1 MNKAKFMYK
10 VTPRQKQKLKVLSSL
25 VGAIALMLPSTVQ
38 LAEAGNADNTTVEAV
53 KKELLNDSDFVKA
66 VGQHLNNEQNDD
78 HIRQVIK
85 DYLIKNPEVMLEVQ
99 DALNDKQEKK
109 IAESQ
114 TSTLQSKKDEIFNSP
129 NDAVLGNPKG
139 SVTLVEF
146 FDYNCGY
153 CKKSYPDL
161 ENLIKSDPK
170 LRIVIKDFP
179 ILGPDSVKA
188 HIVARA
194 VMKIMPEKYA
204 EFHKELLTI
213 PGRSNEEKAIKIAV
227 KLGVDEQ
234 KLRSTMQDESL
245 QQAFVDNGQ
254 LAYSLGINGTP
265 SYILGNNVLV
275 GAVGENILKAKIV
288 ELEKN

>member
-1 MNKAKFMYK
+1 MYK
-10 VTPRQKQKLKVLSSL
+10 VTSRQKQKLKVLSGL
-25 VGAIALMLPSTVQ
+25 VGTIALMLPSTVQ

-254 LAYSLGINGTP
+254 LAYALGINGTP

>member
-10 VTPRQKQKLKVLSSL
+10 VTSQQKQKLKVLSGL
-25 VGAIALMLPSTVQ
+25 VGAIALTLPSTVQ
-38 LAEAGNADNTTVEAV
+38 LADAGNADNTTVEAV

-78 HIRQVIK
+78 HIRQVVK

-114 TSTLQSKKDEIFNSP
+114 TLTLQSKKDEIFNSP

-170 LRIVIKDFP
+170 LRVVIKDFP

-254 LAYSLGINGTP
+254 LAYALGINGTP
-265 SYILGNNVLV
+265 SYILGNNILV
-275 GAVGENILKAKIV
+275 GAVGENILKAKIA

>member
-10 VTPRQKQKLKVLSSL
+10 VTSQQKQKLKVLSGL
-25 VGAIALMLPSTVQ
+25 VGAIALTLPSTVQ
-38 LAEAGNADNTTVEAV
+38 LADAGNADNTTVEAV

-78 HIRQVIK
+78 HIRQVVK

-109 IAESQ
+109 IAERQ

-170 LRIVIKDFP
+170 LRVVIKDFP

-254 LAYSLGINGTP
+254 LAYALGINGTP

-275 GAVGENILKAKIV
+275 GAVGENILKAKIA

>member
-1 MNKAKFMYK
+1 MYK
-10 VTPRQKQKLKVLSSL
+10 VTSRQKQKLKVLSGL
-25 VGAIALMLPSTVQ
+25 VGAIAIAFSSTVQ
-38 LAEAGNADNTTVEAV
+38 LADAGNADNTTVEAV
-53 KKELLNDSDFVKA
+53 KKELLNDTDFVKA

-78 HIRQVIK
+78 HIRQVVK

-114 TSTLQSKKDEIFNSP
+114 ASTLKSKKDEIFNSP
-129 NDAVLGNPKG
+129 NDAVLGNPNG

-161 ENLIKSDPK
+161 ENLIKSDQK
-170 LRIVIKDFP
+170 LRVVIKDFP

-254 LAYSLGINGTP
+254 LAYALGINGTP

-275 GAVGENILKAKIV
+275 GAVGENILKAKV
-288 ELEKN
+288 AELEKN

>member
-1 MNKAKFMYK
+1 MYK
-10 VTPRQKQKLKVLSSL
+10 VTSRQKQKLKVLSGL
-25 VGAIALMLPSTVQ
+25 VGTIALAFSSNVQ

-78 HIRQVIK
+78 HIRQVVK

-114 TSTLQSKKDEIFNSP
+114 ASTLQSKKDEIFNSP
-129 NDAVLGNPKG
+129 NDAVLGNPNG

-161 ENLIKSDPK
+161 ENVIKSDPK
-170 LRIVIKDFP
+170 LRVVIKDFP

-194 VMKIMPEKYA
+194 FMKIMPEKYA

-254 LAYSLGINGTP
+254 LAYALGINGTP

-275 GAVGENILKAKIV
+275 GAVGENVLKAKIA

>member
-1 MNKAKFMYK
+1 MYK
-10 VTPRQKQKLKVLSSL
+10 VTSRQKQKLKVLSGL
-25 VGAIALMLPSTVQ
+25 VGTIALMLPSTVQ

-66 VGQHLNNEQNDD
+66 VVQHLNNEQNDD
-78 HIRQVIK
+78 HIRQVVK

-109 IAESQ
+109 IAENQ

-170 LRIVIKDFP
+170 LRVVIKDFP

-204 EFHKELLTI
+204 EFHKELLII

-254 LAYSLGINGTP
+254 LAYALGINGTP

-275 GAVGENILKAKIV
+275 GAVGENILKAKIA

>member
-1 MNKAKFMYK
+1 MYK
-10 VTPRQKQKLKVLSSL
+10 VTSRQKQKLKVLSSL

-66 VGQHLNNEQNDD
+66 VGQQLNNEQNDD
-78 HIRQVIK
+78 HIRQVVK

-254 LAYSLGINGTP
+254 LAYALGINGTP

>member
-1 MNKAKFMYK
+1 MYK
-10 VTPRQKQKLKVLSSL
+10 VTSRQKQKLKVLSGL
-25 VGAIALMLPSTVQ
+25 VGAIALAFSSTVQ
-38 LAEAGNADNTTVEAV
+38 LADAGNADNTTVEAV

-78 HIRQVIK
+78 HIRQVVK

-114 TSTLQSKKDEIFNSP
+114 ASTLKSKKDEIFNSP
-129 NDAVLGNPKG
+129 NDAVLGNPNG

-161 ENLIKSDPK
+161 ENLIKSDQK
-170 LRIVIKDFP
+170 LRVVIKDFP

-254 LAYSLGINGTP
+254 LAYALGINGTP

-275 GAVGENILKAKIV
+275 GAVGENILKAKV
-288 ELEKN
+288 AELEKN

>member
-1 MNKAKFMYK
+1 MYK
-10 VTPRQKQKLKVLSSL
+10 ITSRQKQKLKVLSGL
-25 VGAIALMLPSTVQ
+25 VGTIALMLPSTVQ

-78 HIRQVIK
+78 HIRQVVK

-170 LRIVIKDFP
+170 LRVVIKDFP

-254 LAYSLGINGTP
+254 LAYALGINGTP

-275 GAVGENILKAKIV
+275 GAVGENIFKAKIA

>member
-1 MNKAKFMYK
+1 MYK
-10 VTPRQKQKLKVLSSL
+10 VTSQQKQKLKVLSGL
-25 VGAIALMLPSTVQ
+25 VGAIALTLPSTVQ
-38 LAEAGNADNTTVEAV
+38 LADAGNADNTTVEAV

-78 HIRQVIK
+78 HIRQVVK

-114 TSTLQSKKDEIFNSP
+114 ASTLKSKKDEIFNSP
-129 NDAVLGNPKG
+129 NDAVLGNPNG

-161 ENLIKSDPK
+161 ENLIKSDQK
-170 LRIVIKDFP
+170 LRVVIKDFP

-254 LAYSLGINGTP
+254 LAYALGINGTP

-275 GAVGENILKAKIV
+275 GAVGENILKAKIA

>member
-1 MNKAKFMYK
+1 MYK
-10 VTPRQKQKLKVLSSL
+10 VTSRQKQKLKVLSSL

-78 HIRQVIK
+78 HIRQVVK

-153 CKKSYPDL
+153 CKKSYADL

-170 LRIVIKDFP
+170 LRVVIKDFP

-254 LAYSLGINGTP
+254 LAYALGINGTP

-275 GAVGENILKAKIV
+275 GAVGENILKAKIA

>member
-1 MNKAKFMYK
+1 MYK
-10 VTPRQKQKLKVLSSL
+10 VTSRQKQKLKVLSSL

-78 HIRQVIK
+78 HIRQVVK

-170 LRIVIKDFP
+170 LRVVIKDFP

-254 LAYSLGINGTP
+254 LAYALGINGTP

>member
-1 MNKAKFMYK
+1 MYK
-10 VTPRQKQKLKVLSSL
+10 VTSRQKQKLKVLSGL
-25 VGAIALMLPSTVQ
+25 VGTIALTLPSTVQ

-66 VGQHLNNEQNDD
+66 VGQHLNNEENDD
-78 HIRQVIK
+78 HIRQVVK

-170 LRIVIKDFP
+170 LRVVIKDFP

-254 LAYSLGINGTP
+254 LAYALGINGTP

-275 GAVGENILKAKIV
+275 GAVGENILKAKIA

>member
-1 MNKAKFMYK
+1 MYK
-10 VTPRQKQKLKVLSSL
+10 VTSRQKQKLKVLSGL
-25 VGAIALMLPSTVQ
+25 VGAIALAFSSTVQ
-38 LAEAGNADNTTVEAV
+38 LADAGNADNTTVEAV
-53 KKELLNDSDFVKA
+53 KKELLNDTDFVNA

-78 HIRQVIK
+78 HIRQVVK

-114 TSTLQSKKDEIFNSP
+114 ASTLKSKKDEIFNSP
-129 NDAVLGNPKG
+129 NDAVLGNPNG

-161 ENLIKSDPK
+161 ENLIKSDQK
-170 LRIVIKDFP
+170 LRVVIKDFP

-204 EFHKELLTI
+204 EFHKELLTT

-254 LAYSLGINGTP
+254 LAYALGINGTP

-275 GAVGENILKAKIV
+275 GAVGENILKAKV
-288 ELEKN
+288 AELEKN

>member
-1 MNKAKFMYK
+1 MYK
-10 VTPRQKQKLKVLSSL
+10 VTSRQKQKLKVLSGL
-25 VGAIALMLPSTVQ
+25 VGAIALTLPSTVQ
-38 LAEAGNADNTTVEAV
+38 LADAGNADNTTVEAV

-254 LAYSLGINGTP
+254 LAYALGINGTP

-275 GAVGENILKAKIV
+275 GAVGENILKAKIA

>member
-1 MNKAKFMYK
+1 MYK
-10 VTPRQKQKLKVLSSL
+10 VTSRQKQKLKVLSSL

-78 HIRQVIK
+78 HIRQVVK

-204 EFHKELLTI
+204 EFHKELLTV

-254 LAYSLGINGTP
+254 LAYALGINGTP

>member
-1 MNKAKFMYK
+1 MYK
-10 VTPRQKQKLKVLSSL
+10 VTSRQKQKLKVLSGL
-25 VGAIALMLPSTVQ
+25 VGAIALAFSSTVQ
-38 LAEAGNADNTTVEAV
+38 LVDAGNADNTAVEAV
-53 KKELLNDSDFVKA
+53 KKELLNDTDFVKA

-78 HIRQVIK
+78 HIRQVVK

-114 TSTLQSKKDEIFNSP
+114 ASTLKSKKDEIFNSP
-129 NDAVLGNPKG
+129 NDAVLGNPNG

-161 ENLIKSDPK
+161 VNLIKSDPK
-170 LRIVIKDFP
+170 LRVVIKDFP

-213 PGRSNEEKAIKIAV
+213 PGRSNEEKAIKIAE

-254 LAYSLGINGTP
+254 LAYALGINGTP

-275 GAVGENILKAKIV
+275 GAVGENILKAKIA

>member
-1 MNKAKFMYK
+1 MYK
-10 VTPRQKQKLKVLSSL
+10 VTSRQKQKLKVLSGL
-25 VGAIALMLPSTVQ
+25 VGAIALTLPSTVH

-78 HIRQVIK
+78 HIRQVVK

-170 LRIVIKDFP
+170 LRVVIKDFP

-227 KLGVDEQ
+227 KLGMDEQ

-254 LAYSLGINGTP
+254 LAYALGINGTP

-275 GAVGENILKAKIV
+275 GAVGENILKAKID

>member
-10 VTPRQKQKLKVLSSL
+10 VTSRQKQKLKVLSGL
-25 VGAIALMLPSTVQ
+25 VGAIALAFSSTVQ
-38 LAEAGNADNTTVEAV
+38 LADAGNADNTTVEAV
-53 KKELLNDSDFVKA
+53 KKELLNDTDFVNA

-78 HIRQVIK
+78 HIRQVVK

-114 TSTLQSKKDEIFNSP
+114 ASTLKSKKDEIFNSP
-129 NDAVLGNPKG
+129 NDAVLGNPNG

-161 ENLIKSDPK
+161 ENLIKSDQK
-170 LRIVIKDFP
+170 LRVVIKDFP

-254 LAYSLGINGTP
+254 LAYALGINGTP

-275 GAVGENILKAKIV
+275 GAVGENILKAKV
-288 ELEKN
+288 AELEKN

>member
-1 MNKAKFMYK
+1 MYK

>member
-1 MNKAKFMYK
+1 MYK
-10 VTPRQKQKLKVLSSL
+10 VTSRQKQKLKVLSSL

-78 HIRQVIK
+78 HIRQVVK

-254 LAYSLGINGTP
+254 LAYALGINGTP

>member
-10 VTPRQKQKLKVLSSL
+10 ITSRQKQKLKVLSGL
-25 VGAIALMLPSTVQ
+25 VGTIALMLPSTVQ

-78 HIRQVIK
+78 HIRQVVK

-170 LRIVIKDFP
+170 LRVVIKDFP

-254 LAYSLGINGTP
+254 LAYALGINGTP

-275 GAVGENILKAKIV
+275 GAVGENILKAKIA

>member
-1 MNKAKFMYK
+1 MYK
-10 VTPRQKQKLKVLSSL
+10 ITSRQKQKLKVLSGL
-25 VGAIALMLPSTVQ
+25 VGTIALMLPSTVQ

-66 VGQHLNNEQNDD
+66 VVQHLNNEQNDD
-78 HIRQVIK
+78 HIRQVVK

-170 LRIVIKDFP
+170 LRVVIKDFP

-254 LAYSLGINGTP
+254 LAYALGINGTP

-275 GAVGENILKAKIV
+275 GAVGENILKAKIA

>member
-1 MNKAKFMYK
+1 MYK
-10 VTPRQKQKLKVLSSL
+10 ITSRQKQKLKVLSGL
-25 VGAIALMLPSTVQ
+25 VGTIALLLPSTVQ

-78 HIRQVIK
+78 HIRQVVK

-170 LRIVIKDFP
+170 LRVVIKDFP

-254 LAYSLGINGTP
+254 LAYALGINGTP

-275 GAVGENILKAKIV
+275 GAVGENILKAKIA

>member
-1 MNKAKFMYK
+1 MYK
-10 VTPRQKQKLKVLSSL
+10 VTSRQKQKLKVLSGL
-25 VGAIALMLPSTVQ
+25 VGTIALMLPSTVQ

-66 VGQHLNNEQNDD
+66 VGQHLNNEENDD
-78 HIRQVIK
+78 HIRQVVK

-170 LRIVIKDFP
+170 LRVVIKDFP

-254 LAYSLGINGTP
+254 LAYALGINGTP

-275 GAVGENILKAKIV
+275 GAVGENILKAKIA

>member
-10 VTPRQKQKLKVLSSL
+10 VTSQQKQKLKVLSGL
-25 VGAIALMLPSTVQ
+25 VGAIALTLPSTVQ
-38 LAEAGNADNTTVEAV
+38 LADAGNADNTTVEAV

-78 HIRQVIK
+78 HIRQVVK

-170 LRIVIKDFP
+170 LRVVIKDFP

-254 LAYSLGINGTP
+254 LAYALGINGTP

-275 GAVGENILKAKIV
+275 GAVGENILKAKIA

>member
-1 MNKAKFMYK
+1 MYK
-10 VTPRQKQKLKVLSSL
+10 VTSRQKQKLKVLSGL
-25 VGAIALMLPSTVQ
+25 VGAIALAFSSTVQ
-38 LAEAGNADNTTVEAV
+38 LADAGNADNTAVEAV
-53 KKELLNDSDFVKA
+53 KKELLNDTDFVKA

-78 HIRQVIK
+78 HIRQVVK

-114 TSTLQSKKDEIFNSP
+114 ASTLKSKKDEIFNSP
-129 NDAVLGNPKG
+129 NDAVLGNPNG

-170 LRIVIKDFP
+170 LRVVIKDFP

-213 PGRSNEEKAIKIAV
+213 PGRSNEEKAIKIAE

-254 LAYSLGINGTP
+254 LAYALGINGTP

-275 GAVGENILKAKIV
+275 GAVGENILKAKIA

>member
-1 MNKAKFMYK
+1 MYK
-10 VTPRQKQKLKVLSSL
+10 VTSRQKQKLKVLSGL
-25 VGAIALMLPSTVQ
+25 VGAIALAFSSTVQ
-38 LAEAGNADNTTVEAV
+38 LADAGNADNTTVEAV
-53 KKELLNDSDFVKA
+53 KKELLNDTDFLKA

-78 HIRQVIK
+78 HIRQVVK

-114 TSTLQSKKDEIFNSP
+114 ASTLKSKKDEIFNSP
-129 NDAVLGNPKG
+129 NDAVLGNPNG

-161 ENLIKSDPK
+161 VNLIKSDPK
-170 LRIVIKDFP
+170 LRVVIKDFP

-254 LAYSLGINGTP
+254 LAYALGINGTP

-275 GAVGENILKAKIV
+275 GAVGENILKAKIA

>member
-1 MNKAKFMYK
+1 MYK
-10 VTPRQKQKLKVLSSL
+10 VTSRQKQKLKVLSGL
-25 VGAIALMLPSTVQ
+25 VGTIALMLPSTVQ

-78 HIRQVIK
+78 HIRQVVK

-170 LRIVIKDFP
+170 LRVVIKDFP

-194 VMKIMPEKYA
+194 VMKLMPEKYA

-254 LAYSLGINGTP
+254 LAYALGINGTP

-275 GAVGENILKAKIV
+275 GAVGENILKAKIA

>member
-1 MNKAKFMYK
+1 MYK
-10 VTPRQKQKLKVLSSL
+10 VTSQQKQKLKVLSGL
-25 VGAIALMLPSTVQ
+25 VGAIALTLPSTVQ
-38 LAEAGNADNTTVEAV
+38 LADAGNADNTTVEAV

-78 HIRQVIK
+78 HIRQVVK

-109 IAESQ
+109 IAERQ

-170 LRIVIKDFP
+170 LRVVIKDFP

-254 LAYSLGINGTP
+254 LAYALGINGTP

-275 GAVGENILKAKIV
+275 GAVGENILKAKIA

>member
-1 MNKAKFMYK
+1 MYK
-10 VTPRQKQKLKVLSSL
+10 ITSRQKQKLKVLSGL
-25 VGAIALMLPSTVQ
+25 VGTIALMLPSTVQ

-66 VGQHLNNEQNDD
+66 VVQHLNNEQNDD
-78 HIRQVIK
+78 HIRQVVK

-170 LRIVIKDFP
+170 LRVVIKDFP

-204 EFHKELLTI
+204 EFHKELLTV

-254 LAYSLGINGTP
+254 LAYALGINGTP

-275 GAVGENILKAKIV
+275 GAVGENILKAKIA

>member
-1 MNKAKFMYK
+1 MYK
-10 VTPRQKQKLKVLSSL
+10 VTSRQKQKLKVLSGL
-25 VGAIALMLPSTVQ
+25 VGTIALMLPSTVQ

-78 HIRQVIK
+78 HIRQVVK

-170 LRIVIKDFP
+170 LRVVIKDFP

-254 LAYSLGINGTP
+254 LAYALGINGTP

-275 GAVGENILKAKIV
+275 GAVGENILKAKIA

>member
-10 VTPRQKQKLKVLSSL
+10 VTSQQKQKLKVLSGL
-25 VGAIALMLPSTVQ
+25 VGAIALTLPSTVQ
-38 LAEAGNADNTTVEAV
+38 LADAGNADNTTVEAV
-53 KKELLNDSDFVKA
+53 KKELLNDSGFVKA

-78 HIRQVIK
+78 HIRQVVK

-170 LRIVIKDFP
+170 LRVVIKDFP

-204 EFHKELLTI
+204 EFHKELLTV

-254 LAYSLGINGTP
+254 LAYALGINGTP

-275 GAVGENILKAKIV
+275 GAVGENILKAKIA

>member
-10 VTPRQKQKLKVLSSL
+10 VTSQQKQKLKVLSGL
-25 VGAIALMLPSTVQ
+25 VGAIALTLPSTVQ
-38 LAEAGNADNTTVEAV
+38 LADAGNADNTTVEAV

-78 HIRQVIK
+78 HIRQVVK

-114 TSTLQSKKDEIFNSP
+114 TLTLQSKKDEIFNSP

-170 LRIVIKDFP
+170 LRVVIKDFP

-254 LAYSLGINGTP
+254 LAYALGINGTP

-275 GAVGENILKAKIV
+275 GAVGENILKAKIA

>member
-1 MNKAKFMYK
+1 MYK
-10 VTPRQKQKLKVLSSL
+10 VTSRQKQKLKVLSGL
-25 VGAIALMLPSTVQ
+25 VGAIALTLPSTVQ
-38 LAEAGNADNTTVEAV
+38 LAEAGNDDNTTVESV

-66 VGQHLNNEQNDD
+66 VGQQLNNEQNDD
-78 HIRQVIK
+78 HIRQVVK

-170 LRIVIKDFP
+170 LRVVIKDFP

-245 QQAFVDNGQ
+245 QQAFIDNGQ
-254 LAYSLGINGTP
+254 LAYALGINGTP

-275 GAVGENILKAKIV
+275 GAVGENILKAKIA

>member
-1 MNKAKFMYK
+1 MYK
-10 VTPRQKQKLKVLSSL
+10 VTSRQKQKLKVLSGL
-25 VGAIALMLPSTVQ
+25 VGAIALAFSSTVQ
-38 LAEAGNADNTTVEAV
+38 LADAGNADNTTVEAV
-53 KKELLNDSDFVKA
+53 KKELLNDTDFLNA

-78 HIRQVIK
+78 HIRQVVK

-114 TSTLQSKKDEIFNSP
+114 ASTLKSKKDEIFNSP
-129 NDAVLGNPKG
+129 NDAVLGNPNG

-161 ENLIKSDPK
+161 ENLIKSDQK
-170 LRIVIKDFP
+170 LRVVIKDFP

-254 LAYSLGINGTP
+254 LAYALGINGTP

-275 GAVGENILKAKIV
+275 GAVGENILKAKV
-288 ELEKN
+288 AELEKN

>member
-10 VTPRQKQKLKVLSSL
+10 VTSQQKQKLKVLSGL
-25 VGAIALMLPSTVQ
+25 VGAIALTLPSTVQ
-38 LAEAGNADNTTVEAV
+38 LADAGNADNTTVEAV

-78 HIRQVIK
+78 HIRQVVK

-114 TSTLQSKKDEIFNSP
+114 TLTLQSKKDEIFNSP

-170 LRIVIKDFP
+170 LRVVIKDFP

-204 EFHKELLTI
+204 EFHKELLTV

-254 LAYSLGINGTP
+254 LAYALGINGTP
-265 SYILGNNVLV
+265 SYILGNNILV
-275 GAVGENILKAKIV
+275 GAVGENILKAKIA

>member
-1 MNKAKFMYK
+1 MYK
-10 VTPRQKQKLKVLSSL
+10 ITSRQKQKLKVLSGL
-25 VGAIALMLPSTVQ
+25 VGTIALMLPSTVQ

-78 HIRQVIK
+78 HIRQVVK

-114 TSTLQSKKDEIFNSP
+114 TSTLQSKKDEVFNSP

-170 LRIVIKDFP
+170 LRVVIKDFP

-254 LAYSLGINGTP
+254 LAYALGINGTP

-275 GAVGENILKAKIV
+275 GAVGENILKAKIA

>member
-1 MNKAKFMYK
+1 MYK
-10 VTPRQKQKLKVLSSL
+10 ITSRQKQKLKVLSGL
-25 VGAIALMLPSTVQ
+25 VGTIALMLPSTVQ

-78 HIRQVIK
+78 HIRQVVK

-170 LRIVIKDFP
+170 LRVVIKDFP

-204 EFHKELLTI
+204 EFHKELLTV

-254 LAYSLGINGTP
+254 LAYALGINGTP

-275 GAVGENILKAKIV
+275 GAVGENILKAKIA